1 MLNILVSACLLGVN
15 CKYNGNNNYNED
27 VLKLKKY
34 FNIIPV
40 CPEVFGGL
48 PTPRTPSEICGDRVV
63 SKDGVDVTTAFT
75 DGAEKTLY
83 IAREKNCPA
92 ALLKERS
99 PSCGCGKIYDGSFT
113 SNLVDGNG
121 ITAELLINNDICVF
135 GEGQINKLLQL
146 YSDVY

>member
-1 MLNILVSACLLGVN
+1 MVNILISACLLGVN

-40 CPEVFGGL
+40 CPEVF
-48 PTPRTPSEICGDRVV
+48 V
-63 SKDGVDVTTAFT
+63 SKDGVDVTAAFA